1 MLSEHNRCPPDPE
14 PGEHRLHRVLAGRKL
29 RRTVL
34 PLDVGLDRDHRLLDL
49 STEVDEVE
57 GDPRG
62 RGGWKRGAAL
72 INEGRLPQDAWRRTT
87 PASHEDRENA
97 ARVQAPMPHCPPPLL
112 PPPSPPP
119 PPAPAPPPP

>member
-87 PASHEDRENA
+87 PAA
-97 ARVQAPMPHCPPPLL
+97 AATCSIACSTFPNEADANPSF
-112 PPPSPPP
+112 PSPHANGERVRREIP
-119 PPAPAPPPP
+119 